1 MPPRTQPSPTSRPN
15 PRVRK
20 ASFNLPEDELEKLR
34 ALAAR
39 RSITITQ
46 ALREAI
52 ADSEFLAR
60 QQDANNE
67 LLVKSE
73 DGQTSKVIL
82 QR

>member
-1 MPPRTQPSPTSRPN
+1 MTPSNQSEAN
-15 PRVRK
+15 LRVRK
-20 ASFNLPEDELEKLR
+20 ASFNLPEEELEKLR

-39 RSITITQ
+39 RSITVTQ

-67 LLVKSE
+67 LLIKSQ
-73 DGQTSKVIL
+73 DGQTSRVIL